1 MINEN
6 RSPNYIATHL
16 FNKRLTYTTVKNKA
30 IQHYKQHW
38 IASLKKYE
46 YQDNQ
51 LPGQVRLFKNHHSI
65 ELKDNKK
72 ENNDTSQNTS
82 TDSNNSS
89 QILNYLQTID
99 KNLHCINTRLT
110 QIENYI
116 EKNSPQA
123 KTDFSEAFIEIF
135 ASNKERESV
144 NINSKLKKRIIEKMA
159 KSRNITHNQS
169 LAINTA
175 LLIALYGDE

>member
-1 MINEN
+1 MCTLY
-6 RSPNYIATHL
+6 YIATHL
-16 FNKRLTYTTVKNKA
+16 FKNKLTYTTVKNKA

-38 IASLKKYE
+38 IPSLKKYE
-46 YQDNQ
+46 YQDDQ
-51 LPGQVRLFKNHHSI
+51 LTGQIRFFKNNHST

-72 ENNDTSQNTS
+72 ENDNTSKNPS

-110 QIENYI
+110 RIENYI

-123 KTDFSEAFIEIF
+123 KKDFSEAFIEIF
-135 ASNKERESV
+135 ASSKERESV

-159 KSRNITHNQS
+159 KSKNITHNQS